1 MKHLT
6 LISTIFLLIS
16 ICTDSQ
22 AQNIEFTKEHRKMPP
37 MSMLPKKDE
46 VKHMYKLPK
55 HGTYYVFTIEG
66 KLLETGTA
74 EWIDITN
81 YRKGTYFLQ
90 FDKKTTSFE
99 VSKSKISD

>member
-6 LISTIFLLIS
+6 LISTLFLFIF

-37 MSMLPKKDE
+37 MSMLPKKNE

-55 HGTYYVFTIEG
+55 HGTYSVFTIEG
-66 KLLETGTA
+66 KLVEDGIA

-81 YRKGTYFLQ
+81 YRKGTYFLH
-90 FDKKTTSFE
+90 FNKKTTSFE